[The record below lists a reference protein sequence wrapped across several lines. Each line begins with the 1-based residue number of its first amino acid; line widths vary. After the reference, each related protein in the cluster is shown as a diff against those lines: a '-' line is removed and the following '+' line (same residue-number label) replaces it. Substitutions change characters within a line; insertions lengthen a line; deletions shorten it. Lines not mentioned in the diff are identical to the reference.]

1 MYSYVNG
8 SFVPHN
14 EALVHI
20 DDRGYQFA
28 DSIYEVIMV
37 IGRKLIDGKEHFER
51 LKHSLSSLSIPL
63 PMPLSSLESA
73 IHQLLRKN
81 KRQDGMLYIQITR
94 GTARRNHAF
103 PNDTKPNFIMTIS
116 PLKSLSGKERSE
128 GVSVVTA
135 DDIRW
140 ARRDIKSTNLL
151 PNVLAKQKAS
161 EEKAKEAWLVG
172 RDGIVAEGSSSNAYI
187 VDTKNTI
194 ITHPKNTNI
203 LSGVTRNSVLK
214 LARKAGIKV
223 TERPFSLK
231 EAFAASEA
239 FMTGTA
245 SHVTPIVHIDN
256 KKIGD
261 GNPGV
266 VTKKLMALYDE
277 YLSVQNN

>member
-14 EALVHI
+14 EAVVHI

-51 LKHSLSSLSIPL
+51 LKHSLSSLSISL

-73 IHQLLRKN
+73 VCQLLRKN
-81 KRQDGMLYIQITR
+81 KRRDGMLYIQITR

-103 PNDTKPNFIMTIS
+103 PSDINPNIIMTIS
-116 PLKSLSGKERSE
+116 PLRSLSEKERSE
-128 GVSVVTA
+128 GVSVVTV

-172 RDGIVAEGSSSNAYI
+172 KDGIVAEGSSSNAYI

-214 LARKAGIKV
+214 LAKKAGIKIM
-223 TERPFSLK
+223 ERPFSLK
-231 EAFAASEA
+231 EALAANEA

-245 SHVTPIVHIDN
+245 SHVTAIVHIDN
-256 KKIGD
+256 KRIGD
-261 GNPGV
+261 GKPGT

-277 YLSVQNN
+277 YLSVKNN